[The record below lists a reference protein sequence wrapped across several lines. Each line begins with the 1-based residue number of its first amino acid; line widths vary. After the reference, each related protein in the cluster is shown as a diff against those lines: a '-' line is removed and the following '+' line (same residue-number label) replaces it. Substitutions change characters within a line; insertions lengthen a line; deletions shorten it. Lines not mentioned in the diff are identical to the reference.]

1 MKKKLVIIDVQ
12 NDFVTEAL
20 GTKQAQQMLP
30 RLVEKAENF
39 EGEILMTQDNHF
51 ENYLET
57 QEGRML
63 PVIHCIKGTRGWELV
78 PELEELRKKRK
89 VKVYQKPCF
98 GSIRLAED
106 LKAAYEDG
114 LLDGVELAGLCTDIC
129 VISNALLIKSVL
141 PELPVF
147 VDAGCC
153 AGVTVQKHEA
163 ALEVMKSCQIIVD
176 AHAW

>member
-1 MKKKLVIIDVQ
+1 
-12 NDFVTEAL
+12 
-20 GTKQAQQMLP
+20 
-30 RLVEKAENF
+30 
-39 EGEILMTQDNHF
+39 MTQDTHF

-129 VISNALLIKSVL
+129 VVSNALLLKAHFPDLNIY
-141 PELPVF
+141 
-147 VDAGCC
+147 VDADCC
-153 AGVTVQKHEA
+153 AGVTPATHLA
-163 ALEVMKSCQIIVD
+163 ALETMKMCQIDVLN
-176 AHAW
+176 A